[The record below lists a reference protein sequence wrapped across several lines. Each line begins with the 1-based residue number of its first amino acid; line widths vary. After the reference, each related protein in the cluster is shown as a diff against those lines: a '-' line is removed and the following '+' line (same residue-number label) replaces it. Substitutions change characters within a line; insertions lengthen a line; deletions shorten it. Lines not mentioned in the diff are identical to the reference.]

1 MEKKEGGKGLEREG
15 RKGERQEPRV
25 SRPTVMLQVESSG
38 FPAHT
43 VGPYL
48 SSSAFFPRQ
57 KGHLAMSYPSQLQA
71 IPNKAK
77 LNEHRVSSF
86 PSMTCTRSFPE
97 QGGSGSRQ
105 LTN

>member
-86 PSMTCTRSFPE
+86 PSRTCTRSFPE